1 MGNQVQKC
9 FYSAKSAYYLVKTR
23 IACPPDK
30 DEECVFVYTWF
41 STNLVSPSRQQPVE
55 HQVSG
60 RIPPAVSP
68 DLLGT
73 NHTTREE
80 GLLCTLYAVTQ
91 IEVCMNSLF
100 KNDGHV

>member
-1 MGNQVQKC
+1 MC
-9 FYSAKSAYYLVKTR
+9 AKSAYYLVKIR

-30 DEECVFVYTWF
+30 DEENVWLSIPGSILC
-41 STNLVSPSRQQPVE
+41 TNLVSPSRQQPVE